1 MKRLVLF
8 LALALSTT
16 AFAEAPKWGFDV
28 SKAITQAGK
37 ENKLT
42 FILAG
47 REGCSNCQATKKLVD
62 EGKVPVT
69 AETFVVADIDTN
81 NQKSQAEFDR
91 KFKKAKFGNILPF
104 VVITDSKGKILA
116 SYSGMKNQEA
126 LTKIIEDAK
135 ASASATP
142 VKK

>member
-8 LALALSTT
+8 LALAFTT
-16 AFAEAPKWGFDV
+16 SAFAEAPKWGFDV
-28 SKAITQAGK
+28 SKAIMQAGK

-47 REGCSNCQATKKLVD
+47 REGCGNCQATKKLVN

-69 AETFVVADIDTN
+69 AEAFVAADIDVD

-91 KFKKAKFGNILPF
+91 KFKKAKFGTTLPF

-116 SYSGMKNQEA
+116 SYSGMKSEA
-126 LTKIIEDAK
+126 DLTKIIEEAK
-135 ASASATP
+135 SKTTA